1 MNKKVIYTF
10 TKQFIIPFMILG
22 VVYMA
27 LIFFDVIDVYQG
39 NFLMYVIV
47 IIFTII
53 AMITFHEWSHLLTF
67 LLYKVPVKAI
77 FVLGFGVIFKPHVK
91 IVYNIRLLK
100 LFGGIVIPS
109 SIPVTNELTYQRLK
123 RGYQASLLV
132 APIITIVSP
141 VVLSMISYVMHV
153 EFSLTIFM
161 LFIASYFTWVIIP
174 SFLIEFK
181 HLYGDIKAYQK
192 IKHHHILF
200 EVQLISQA
208 MMQGNKEDDLCFLYD
223 KFMHKWISLSYKEKK
238 TEIMLPIVLKGIY
251 QEYVVNPDLIQEVKL
266 VLQKKHLLQDA
277 SILLDILFS
286 SHQLGDPIIWHDTMM
301 SLIKKEAT
309 DELNLYHAW
318 LNQDHHNIKQLLLKK
333 DENLLYFNYV
343 KNEDTMHFWSCPN
356 TLLQPIVCHI

>member
-1 MNKKVIYTF
+1 MNKKVMHAFI
-10 TKQFIIPFMILG
+10 KQFIVPFMIL
-22 VVYMA
+22 VVIYIA

-39 NFLMYVIV
+39 NIFMYVSM
-47 IIFTII
+47 IILTLIL
-53 AMITFHEWSHLLTF
+53 MISLHELSHLLTF

-91 IVYNIRLLK
+91 IVYNMSSLK

-132 APIITIVSP
+132 APIVTIVSP
-141 VVLSMISYVMHV
+141 VVLSMLSYVMHV
-153 EFSLTIFM
+153 ELSLTIFM
-161 LFIASYFTWVIIP
+161 LFIASYFTWVIVP
-174 SFLIEFK
+174 SFFIEFK

-192 IKHHHILF
+192 IKHNHILF

-208 MMQGNKEDDLCFLYD
+208 MIQGNKEDDLRFIYD
-223 KFMHKWISLSYKEKK
+223 KFMHKWISLPYKEKK
-238 TEIMLPIVLKGIY
+238 SEIMLPIVLKGLY
-251 QEYVVNPDLIQEVKL
+251 QQYVVKPDLIHEVKL
-266 VLQKKHLLQDA
+266 VLQKRHLLQDA

-318 LNQDHHNIKQLLLKK
+318 LNQDHHDIKQLLLKK
-333 DENLLYFNYV
+333 EENLLYFNYV
-343 KNEDTMHFWSCPN
+343 KNEDTIVFWSFPK
-356 TLLQPIVCHI
+356 TLLKPIVCHI

>member
-1 MNKKVIYTF
+1 
-10 TKQFIIPFMILG
+10 MILG

-77 FVLGFGVIFKPHVK
+77 FVLGFGVIFQPHVK
-91 IVYNIRLLK
+91 LVYNMSLLK

-109 SIPVTNELTYQRLK
+109 STPVTNDLTYHKLK

-132 APIITIVSP
+132 APIMTFISP
-141 VVLSMISYVMHV
+141 LLFSMISFVMHI
-153 EFSLTIFM
+153 ELSLTIII
-161 LFIASYFTWVIIP
+161 LFISSYITWVIAPTFFIDYQ
-174 SFLIEFK
+174 

-192 IKHHHILF
+192 IKHNHILF

-208 MMQGNKEDDLCFLYD
+208 MLQGNIEDDLMFLYD
-223 KFMHKWISLSYKEKK
+223 KFIHKWISLPNKEKK
-238 TEIMLPIVLKGIY
+238 SEIMLPIVLKGLY
-251 QEYVVNPDLIQEVKL
+251 QQYITNPDMLYEVKR
-266 VLQKKHLLQDA
+266 VLQKRHLLHDA
-277 SILLDILFS
+277 SIHLDILFS

-301 SLIKKEAT
+301 TLIKKEAS

-318 LNQDHHNIKQLLLKK
+318 LNQDHLKIKQLLLKK
-333 DENLLYFNYV
+333 EENLLYFNYV
-343 KNEDTMHFWSCPN
+343 KNEDTIHFWSYPKI
-356 TLLQPIVCHI
+356 LLQPIVCHI